1 MCSGDAQGLSERRTM
16 PSRFNWSNS
25 SFAARNFSSSRR
37 RNLEEM
43 GGPEVLMW
51 WNTSFVAGRG
61 GSVLDVFTTSSN
73 SLNNSANQTSKGWLM
88 STAVGRSGGRRGQLS
103 GPALAGPALA
113 GPALAGLALAA
124 PVLAGPVLAG
134 PALAAPALAG
144 PAVAAPALA
153 APGVG

>member
-16 PSRFNWSNS
+16 PSRSSWSNS
-25 SFAARNFSSSRR
+25 IFAARNFSSSRR
-37 RNLEEM
+37 RNLEEI

-73 SLNNSANQTSKGWLM
+73 SLNNSANQTSKGWLI
-88 STAVGRSGGRRGQLS
+88 STSVGRSGGGRGQLS
-103 GPALAGPALA
+103 GPVLAGSALAAPALAGPALA
-113 GPALAGLALAA
+113 APAM
-124 PVLAGPVLAG
+124 AG

-144 PAVAAPALA
+144 PALAAPAVAAPALVA
-153 APGVG
+153 QEVG